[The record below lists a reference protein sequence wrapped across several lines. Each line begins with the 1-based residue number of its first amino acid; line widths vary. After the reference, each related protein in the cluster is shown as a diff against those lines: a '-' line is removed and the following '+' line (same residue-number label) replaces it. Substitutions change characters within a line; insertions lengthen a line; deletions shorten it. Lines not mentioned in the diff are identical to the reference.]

1 MIFVAGPVVV
11 SPADTIMFATVFE
24 PLSNPIFSNTRWFKI
39 RNSLKTE
46 ILNDNK
52 KHLITNSST
61 DRKIQRMEITN
72 AEEEDSG
79 GYQLLFANTTSN
91 LIHTFVDSMYL
102 LHFKK

>member
-46 ILNDNK
+46 ILDDNK
-52 KHLITNSST
+52 KFLITNSST
-61 DRKIQRMEITN
+61 DGKIKKMQITD
-72 AEEEDSG
+72 AGEEDSG
-79 GYQLLFANTTSN
+79 GYQLLFANTMSN
-91 LIHTFVDSMYL
+91 LIHTFVDGMYL
-102 LHFKK
+102 LHLKR